1 MPVMHID
8 VVAGKFSDAQLSKL
22 QQACAIHYGEVLKS
36 PMERIRIFVNE
47 HRPQT
52 VFVDGK
58 LASEGADDAPY
69 FHYIVLQGRPQSE
82 IEALMT
88 GFTDI
93 LEQELG
99 VKRDRIRGA
108 CWPVPPEHW
117 GIGGVMAS
125 VKRADEVA
133 ARKKAADAGTVKTSD
148 RGYAR

>member
-8 VVAGKFSDAQLSKL
+8 VVTGEFNDEQLNRL
-22 QQACAIHYGEVLKS
+22 QHACAVHYGEVLNS
-36 PMERIRIFVNE
+36 PMERIRVFVNE

-58 LASEGADDAPY
+58 LAGEGADNAPY
-69 FHYIVLQGRPQSE
+69 FNYIVLEGRPQDE

-93 LEQELG
+93 IERELG
-99 VKRDRIRGA
+99 VKRERIRGS

-125 VKRADEVA
+125 VKRAAEVE
-133 ARKKAADAGTVKTSD
+133 ARRKAAAEAK
-148 RGYAR
+148 